1 MPRTPVMTGRRWAY
15 AGALLGGGVSIAAN
29 VAHSYV
35 PPVGAPADWAPH
47 AGAVVGA
54 VFWPVALFV
63 AIEILAR
70 VAWPDGRRWVLL
82 RFGGLL
88 PVAAVAAFVSYR
100 HLSGLLTFYGDETAV
115 AVLGPLAVDGL
126 MVMAT
131 GALIA
136 TSRARAA
143 TPPATVDAAAKQLKA
158 ELDEATQ
165 REQELHAK
173 LAEALAELA
182 AVGTQDEAQ
191 PKLTAAAKKIARAR
205 QRQPSLTQ
213 QEAAQRAGVHIN
225 TVKSWWAHTAPSAPD
240 PEPVNGRVPDLEGV
254 PS

>member
-1 MPRTPVMTGRRWAY
+1 MPRTAAMTGRRWAY
-15 AGALLGGGVSIAAN
+15 IGALLGGGVSIAAN

-35 PPVGAPADWAPH
+35 PPAGAPADWAPH

-136 TSRARAA
+136 TSRARATA
-143 TPPATVDAAAKQLKA
+143 PVPVAMAPAKAPTAPPAEAAPADDTTPPAEPAETVKPAPEPAPVQPPIRRRSCR
-158 ELDEATQ
+158 Q
-165 REQELHAK
+165 G
-173 LAEALAELA
+173 
-182 AVGTQDEAQ
+182 GTPHPQGNRRGYRR
-191 PKLTAAAKKIARAR
+191 PARR
-205 QRQPSLTQ
+205 IRTHRQPVQ
-213 QEAAQRAGVHIN
+213 AN
-225 TVKSWWAHTAPSAPD
+225 PC
-240 PEPVNGRVPDLEGV
+240 
-254 PS
+254 